1 MVRGVA
7 VLQASPPTVSSLV
20 AGLGQESSGA
30 RGVIPSPSVA
40 PEGTSMERLYSPWR
54 GLFHPDMMCL
64 TKAGKE
70 DKDQPLHVVPLYSIL
85 SSWPPRP
92 CPPSLYCLTSNLPTA
107 PSPV

>member
-1 MVRGVA
+1 MGKERGEEMMRG
-7 VLQASPPTVSSLV
+7 
-20 AGLGQESSGA
+20 AGCAPVIIPCGFLFRPGA

-70 DKDQPLHVVPLYSIL
+70 DKKLCVVLL
-85 SSWPPRP
+85 
-92 CPPSLYCLTSNLPTA
+92 A
-107 PSPV
+107 P